1 MLGLDCVDRMEGLV
15 VFLGVSWWRFEVD
28 LEHLKNEVNDED
40 LKHSVRGFVVVE
52 GCHIWLVFA
61 VWARSFKSKWKQ
73 ITFLETGTFHFNY
86 RKTWTTNE
94 VVIFPYRGFGATRS
108 WSALR
113 TRVSRVRRFLG
124 TTSRVDNLGDTI
136 WWGKDESLHI
146 TVWLYV
152 FSWICFFIS
161 V

>member
-61 VWARSFKSKWKQ
+61 VPPWARSFKSKW
-73 ITFLETGTFHFNY
+73 ETNH
-86 RKTWTTNE
+86 
-94 VVIFPYRGFGATRS
+94 IFGDRHIPLQLSQNMDHEWSSDLSLPRIWCNKILKCSQNPSLKSPSLPWNDLQGWQFGRY
-108 WSALR
+108 
-113 TRVSRVRRFLG
+113 
-124 TTSRVDNLGDTI
+124 NLVGERWI
-136 WWGKDESLHI
+136 AAYYCM
-146 TVWLYV
+146 TVC
-152 FSWICFFIS
+152 I
-161 V
+161 